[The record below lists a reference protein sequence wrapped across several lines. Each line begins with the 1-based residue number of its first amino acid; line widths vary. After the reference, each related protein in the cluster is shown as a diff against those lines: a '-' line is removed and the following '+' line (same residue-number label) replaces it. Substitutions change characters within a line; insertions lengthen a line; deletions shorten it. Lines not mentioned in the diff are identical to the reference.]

1 MVNLLV
7 LAMGEENKEQLP
19 TPPVT
24 VSQTLLVSFGAL
36 TGGFAIGVLYQFRK
50 QNRKFDLRRYD
61 FMLAT
66 KALLAGT
73 ALCLGTFSVIGS
85 IFVYTT
91 GVTSFQG
98 LRFYFESLAKG
109 KRIDGPSEEE
119 MNYKNATQGMS
130 ISEEWDYLYSKYI
143 AFEVEKSNEESD
155 HPIVIDESRIHE
167 KVSEKELLEWEQK
180 NQKEK

>member
-1 MVNLLV
+1 M
-7 LAMGEENKEQLP
+7 EEKSKEQASS
-19 TPPVT
+19 PPVT

-109 KRIDGPSEEE
+109 KQISGPSEEE
-119 MNYKNATQGMS
+119 MSYKQATQGMS

-143 AFEVEKSNEESD
+143 AAEVEKSNEERN
-155 HPIVIDESRIHE
+155 PIVIDESIIHE
-167 KVSEKELLEWEQK
+167 KISEEELLEWEEK
-180 NQKEK
+180 NQKKS

>member
-1 MVNLLV
+1 MMEEVS
-7 LAMGEENKEQLP
+7 GESNEQESRP
-19 TPPVT
+19 SPPVT
-24 VSQTLLVSFGAL
+24 VSQTLLISFGAL
-36 TGGFAIGVLYQFRK
+36 AGGFAVGVLYQFRK

-73 ALCLGTFSVIGS
+73 ALCVGTFSVLGS

-91 GVTSFQG
+91 GVTSFPE

-109 KRIDGPSEEE
+109 KQIHGPSNEEI
-119 MNYKNATQGMS
+119 NYKNATQGMS

-143 AFEVEKSNEESD
+143 APEVEKEEDSKS
-155 HPIVIDESRIHE
+155 IGSGIDESIIHE
-167 KVSEKELLEWEQK
+167 NVSEEELLDWEQK
-180 NQKEK
+180 NQKKD